1 MTLSVAV
8 DLSDGREGLVR
19 TLRPITD
26 TSLRFDFSPDGFDFG
41 GPQHR
46 TAAPGRPHA
55 WTAEAAGARADEAPG
70 PDAHRGES
78 Q

>member
-1 MTLSVAV
+1 MTLNVAV

-19 TLRPITD
+19 ALRPITD
-26 TSLRFDFSPDGFDFG
+26 TSLKFDLLQDGFDFG
-41 GPQHR
+41 GPQHT
-46 TAAPGRPHA
+46 TAAPERPHA

>member
-19 TLRPITD
+19 TLRSITD
-26 TSLRFDFSPDGFDFG
+26 TSFRFDFSPDEFDFG
-41 GPQHR
+41 GPQH
-46 TAAPGRPHA
+46 TTTAPGRPNA
-55 WTAEAAGARADEAPG
+55 WNVAAAGARADEAPEQNS
-70 PDAHRGES
+70 HRGES

>member
-1 MTLSVAV
+1 MTLNVAV
-8 DLSDGREGLVR
+8 DLSDGREGLGR
-19 TLRPITD
+19 ARRPHTD
-26 TSLRFDFSPDGFDFG
+26 TTRRFDLLQDGFDFG
-41 GPQHR
+41 GPQPT

-55 WTAEAAGARADEAPG
+55 WTAEAAGARADEASG